1 MVMSHLCKIVY
12 AFSWT
17 AFLCF
22 ASLAGAQTPAAPLAK
37 TPAKAAA
44 QAPAKPAAAKPAPLE
59 VPQLKFEKYK
69 LENGLEVIL
78 SEDHRL
84 PMVAVNLWY
93 HVGAA
98 NEVPGR
104 TGFAHLFEHM
114 MFEGSR
120 HVPTNAHNSLLEAAG
135 ASDIN
140 GSTDFDRT
148 NYYETLPSNQLEL
161 ALWLES
167 DRMGYLPDQLIQANL
182 SRQQDVVRN
191 ERRERLENSPYG
203 VVEEG
208 LFHQIFPKEHPY
220 YGRIIGSHSDIQAAK
235 LEDVRIFFK
244 LYYAPNNASLAIVG
258 DFDPEKARGLVEKY
272 FGPLKRG
279 EEVPKIK
286 AHTPPIT
293 SERRAV
299 LQDNVQLPRVY
310 MGWLTSPIFKPGDAE
325 ADLAAT
331 VLGGGKPSRLYKKLV
346 YEKQIAVDVSVG
358 QQSLILGSLFEVQAT
373 ARPGVKPEDLERAID
388 SELEAFRKTGPTA
401 AELTRARNV
410 LESRIIAG
418 LETLGGDG
426 GVADLLNSYNHYL
439 GTPDY
444 LATDMARYENASIE
458 AIQAFAQGQLNTNQR
473 VVVYGV
479 PGKQDLGAEVPT
491 PKAEHKDTAKN
502 GGEPVNADAE
512 WRKEI
517 PKPAAAAVLLLPVPE
532 RFKLSNGLTVL
543 YSERPGLPLVAANL
557 VLHAGSGVN
566 PVDRPGLAS
575 MTARML
581 QQGTTTRSALQIADR
596 AADLGAT
603 LNSGAGTD
611 TTGVS
616 TRSLSR
622 NFPDALELLADVA
635 LHPSFPQAE
644 IERVRSE
651 RLTGIVQEKDE
662 PFALAMRVLTS
673 ALYGPRH
680 TYGYPDSGTTESIK
694 AISREDVEHF
704 WQQNYFPD
712 DAALVV
718 TGNIKLASLK
728 PLLEKR
734 FGAWKAGRPA
744 PPALGS
750 PETTDAKL
758 ILVDRP
764 GAPQTTLVCFSMGL
778 ARSTPD
784 YAPVE
789 VMNTDL
795 GGLFSSRINMNLRE
809 AHGYTY
815 GAGSFFNYHRS
826 AGPFVVFS
834 DVRTD
839 ATAPATSEVFNE
851 LRRMRETQMTP
862 AELLL
867 SKDSIARSL
876 PGRFERGTAAAA
888 TFAELFTYDLPLDYY
903 SSLPDRINAVTIEQA
918 QAMAKKYIQPE
929 KMIVLAVGD
938 RAKIEEDMKKLNLG
952 KVEIRDTEGKVVH

>member
-1 MVMSHLCKIVY
+1 MKGFYKSVCTLGLVTFLGFARMGAAEPQAAPKAPTPS
-12 AFSWT
+12 T
-17 AFLCF
+17 A
-22 ASLAGAQTPAAPLAK
+22 TPA
-37 TPAKAAA
+37 TAA
-44 QAPAKPAAAKPAPLE
+44 PAPLE

-69 LENGLEVIL
+69 LDNGLEVIL

-93 HVGAA
+93 HVGPA
-98 NEVPGR
+98 NESPGR
-104 TGFAHLFEHM
+104 TGFAHLFEHV

-120 HVPTNAHNSLLEAAG
+120 HAPGSAHFHFLEAAG

-140 GSTDFDRT
+140 GTTDFDRT
-148 NYYETLPSNQLEL
+148 NYFETLPSNQLEL

-167 DRMGYLPDQLIQANL
+167 DRMGYLPDKLDQANL
-182 SRQQDVVRN
+182 SNQQDVVRN
-191 ERRERLENSPYG
+191 ERRQSVENAPYG

-208 LFHQIFPKEHPY
+208 LFHQLFPKEHPY
-220 YGRIIGSHSDIQAAK
+220 YGEVIGSHLDIQSAK
-235 LEDVRIFFK
+235 LEDVRNFFK

-258 DFDPEKARGLVEKY
+258 DFNPEKARELVEKY

-279 EEVPKIK
+279 EDVPKIK
-286 AHTPPIT
+286 AHTPPLT
-293 SERRAV
+293 SERHAV
-299 LQDNVQLPRVY
+299 IQDNVQLPRVY

-331 VLGGGKPSRLYKKLV
+331 ILGGGKSSRLYKKLV
-346 YEKQIAVDVSVG
+346 YEKQIAQDVAVN
-358 QQSLILGSLFEVQAT
+358 QQSLILGSVFEVQAT
-373 ARPGVKPEDLERAID
+373 AKSGVKPEDLEKAINA
-388 SELEAFRKTGPTA
+388 ELDAFRKEGPTA
-401 AELTRARNV
+401 AEVARARNV
-410 LESRIIAG
+410 IESRIIAG
-418 LETLGGDG
+418 LETLGGFG
-426 GVADLLNSYNHYL
+426 GVADRLNSYNHYL
-439 GTPDY
+439 GTPDF
-444 LATDMARYENASIE
+444 LAADLGRYENATS
-458 AIQAFAQGQLNTNQR
+458 ASIQAFAQGQLIGNQR
-473 VVVYGV
+473 AVVYGL
-479 PGKQDLGAEVPT
+479 PGKQDLGPEVTT
-491 PKAEHKDTAKN
+491 PKAPEKDPSKN
-502 GGEPVNADAE
+502 NGEPVNLDAE
-512 WRKEI
+512 WRKDA
-517 PKPAAAAVLLLPVPE
+517 PKPGPASALHLPVPE
-532 RFKLSNGLTVL
+532 KFSLSNGLTVL

-581 QQGTTTRSALQIADR
+581 QQGTATRSALQIADR

-603 LNSGAGTD
+603 LNSGAGSD
-611 TTGVS
+611 TTGIS

-635 LHPSFPQAE
+635 LHPSFPLGE

-662 PFALAMRVLTS
+662 PFALATRVLDA
-673 ALYGPRH
+673 ALYGSRH
-680 TYGYPDSGTTESIK
+680 TYGYPDSGTTESVK
-694 AISREDVEHF
+694 TISRDDLEHF
-704 WQQNYFPD
+704 WKQNYFPD

-718 TGNIKLASLK
+718 TGNIKLAALK
-728 PLLEKR
+728 PLLEKQ
-734 FGAWKAGRPA
+734 FGAWKPGRPT
-744 PPALGS
+744 PAAMGS
-750 PETTDAKL
+750 PATTDAKL

-815 GAGSFFNYHRS
+815 GAGSFFAYHRS
-826 AGPFVVFS
+826 PGPFIVFS

-839 ATAPATSEVFNE
+839 VTAPATTEVFNE
-851 LRRMRETQMTP
+851 LKRMRETQMTP
-862 AELLL
+862 AELSL

-876 PGRFERGTAAAA
+876 PGRFERGTEAAG
-888 TFAELFTYDLPLDYY
+888 TFAELFTYDLPLDYF
-903 SSLPDRINAVTIEQA
+903 STLPDRINAVTVEQA
-918 QAMAKKYIQPE
+918 QAMAKKYILPE

-938 RAKIEEDMKKLNLG
+938 RAKIEEEMKKLSVG
-952 KVEIRDTEGKVVH
+952 KVEIRDTDGKVVQ